1 LLPKEFQGQSVVPQA
16 VVEVVVVA
24 EQLEVLQ
31 IVLEGEVLVD
41 TLF

>member
-1 LLPKEFQGQSVVPQA
+1 VEFLVESVEPQ
-16 VVEVVVVA
+16 VEVVVVA
-24 EQLEVLQ
+24 EQLEGLQ

>member
-1 LLPKEFQGQSVVPQA
+1 MGFLGEWVVL
-16 VVEVVVVA
+16 
-24 EQLEVLQ
+24 QLEVESWAESRQLEGLQ